1 MSRERSTLGKKFDVW
16 IIFLGLLLVFFI
28 LSPDFRSVGTIKA
41 LLLLIPTNGVISV
54 GMTLV
59 ILIGE
64 LDLSCGAVLASSGL
78 IMAKLLPYG
87 LPIAILA
94 ALGWGGLIGFINGWS
109 VSRLKMNSLIVTLA
123 TTFIVGG
130 LSLLISDGPRHFDNQ
145 FLRKFGNEGLLSIPY
160 TVMVFFFLVILFQ
173 ILLKK
178 TRFGLNIYAVGGNH
192 LAAHY
197 AGINV
202 EEIQILVFV
211 LSGLLSSLGGIILS
225 SRLLAAGPIYGQEA
239 AIVAI
244 TSVLIGG
251 TALGGGR
258 GDTVKTFWGV
268 MILGIL
274 TKGMNLLLLPAYFQ
288 DMIVGS
294 ILILTLI
301 SSRITQKKET
311 TL

>member
-1 MSRERSTLGKKFDVW
+1 
-16 IIFLGLLLVFFI
+16 
-28 LSPDFRSVGTIKA
+28 
-41 LLLLIPTNGVISV
+41 LLIPTNGVIAV

-78 IMAKLLPYG
+78 IMARILPFG
-87 LPIAILA
+87 LPTAILA
-94 ALGWGGLIGFINGWS
+94 ALGWGGFIGFINGWS
-109 VSRLKMNSLIVTLA
+109 VSKLKINSLIVTLA

-130 LSLLISDGPRHFDNQ
+130 LSLLISDRPLHFNNQ
-145 FLRKFGNEGLLSIPY
+145 FLRIFGNEGFLSIPY
-160 TVMVFFFLVILFQ
+160 TVMVFFLLVILFQ
-173 ILLKK
+173 LLLKK
-178 TRFGLNIYAVGGNH
+178 TRFGLKIYAIGGSQ

-197 AGINV
+197 AGIDV
-202 EEIQILVFV
+202 KRIQNFVFII
-211 LSGLLSSLGGIILS
+211 SGLLSSLGGIILG

-251 TALGGGR
+251 TVLGGGR
-258 GDTVKTFWGV
+258 GDMIKTFWGV
-268 MILGIL
+268 MVLGIL
-274 TKGMNLLLLPAYFQ
+274 TKGMNLLLLPAYLQ

-301 SSRITQKKET
+301 SSKIAQRKEIISR
-311 TL
+311 

>member
-1 MSRERSTLGKKFDVW
+1 M
-16 IIFLGLLLVFFI
+16 
-28 LSPDFRSVGTIKA
+28 
-41 LLLLIPTNGVISV
+41 LIPTNGVIAV

-78 IMAKLLPYG
+78 IMARILPFG
-87 LPIAILA
+87 LPTAILA
-94 ALGWGGLIGFINGWS
+94 ALGWGGFIGFINGWS
-109 VSRLKMNSLIVTLA
+109 VSKLKINSLIVTLA

-130 LSLLISDGPRHFDNQ
+130 LSLLISDRPLHFNNQ
-145 FLRKFGNEGLLSIPY
+145 FLRIFGNEGFLSIPY
-160 TVMVFFFLVILFQ
+160 TVMVFFLLVILFQ
-173 ILLKK
+173 LLLKK
-178 TRFGLNIYAVGGNH
+178 TRFGLKIYAIGGSQ

-197 AGINV
+197 AGIDV
-202 EEIQILVFV
+202 KRIQNFVFII
-211 LSGLLSSLGGIILS
+211 SGLLSSLGGIILG

-251 TALGGGR
+251 TVLGGGR
-258 GDTVKTFWGV
+258 GDMVKTFWGV
-268 MILGIL
+268 MVLGIL
-274 TKGMNLLLLPAYFQ
+274 TKGMNLLLLPAYLQ

-301 SSRITQKKET
+301 SSKIAQGKEVISR
-311 TL
+311 

>member
-1 MSRERSTLGKKFDVW
+1 MRKKLDVW
-16 IIFLGLLLVFFI
+16 IIFIGLLFIFFI

-41 LLLLIPTNGVISV
+41 LLLLIPTNGVIAV

-78 IMAKLLPYG
+78 IMARILPFG
-87 LPIAILA
+87 LPTAILA
-94 ALGWGGLIGFINGWS
+94 ALGWGGFIGFINGWS
-109 VSRLKMNSLIVTLA
+109 VSKLKINSLIVTLA
-123 TTFIVGG
+123 TTFIIGG
-130 LSLLISDGPRHFDNQ
+130 LSLLISDRPLHFNNQ
-145 FLRKFGNEGLLSIPY
+145 FLRIFGNEGFLSIPY
-160 TVMVFFFLVILFQ
+160 TVMVFFLLVILFQ
-173 ILLKK
+173 LLLKK
-178 TRFGLNIYAVGGNH
+178 TRFGLKIYAIGGSQ

-197 AGINV
+197 AGIDV
-202 EEIQILVFV
+202 KRIQNFVFII
-211 LSGLLSSLGGIILS
+211 SGLLSSLGGIILG

-251 TALGGGR
+251 TVLGGGR
-258 GDTVKTFWGV
+258 GDMIKTFWGV
-268 MILGIL
+268 MVLGIL
-274 TKGMNLLLLPAYFQ
+274 TKGMNLLLLPAYLQ

-301 SSRITQKKET
+301 SSKIAQRKEIISR
-311 TL
+311 

>member
-1 MSRERSTLGKKFDVW
+1 LGKKLDVW
-16 IIFLGLLLVFFI
+16 IIFIGLLFIFFI

-41 LLLLIPTNGVISV
+41 LLLLIPTNGVIAV

-78 IMAKLLPYG
+78 IMARILPFG
-87 LPIAILA
+87 LHTAIIA
-94 ALGWGGLIGFINGWS
+94 ALGWGGFIGFINGWS
-109 VSRLKMNSLIVTLA
+109 VSKLKINSLIVTLA

-130 LSLLISDGPRHFDNQ
+130 LSLLISDRPLHFNNQ
-145 FLRKFGNEGLLSIPY
+145 FLRIFGNEGFLSIPY
-160 TVMVFFFLVILFQ
+160 TVMVFFLLVILFQ
-173 ILLKK
+173 LLLKK
-178 TRFGLNIYAVGGNH
+178 TRFGLKIYAIGGSQ

-197 AGINV
+197 AGIDV
-202 EEIQILVFV
+202 KRIQNFVFII
-211 LSGLLSSLGGIILS
+211 SGLLSSLGGIILG

-251 TALGGGR
+251 TVLGGGR
-258 GDTVKTFWGV
+258 GDMVKTFWGV
-268 MILGIL
+268 MVLGLL
-274 TKGMNLLLLPAYFQ
+274 TKGMNLLLLPAYLQ

-301 SSRITQKKET
+301 SSKIAQSKEVISR
-311 TL
+311 

>member
-1 MSRERSTLGKKFDVW
+1 LGKKLDVW
-16 IIFLGLLLVFFI
+16 IIFIGLLFIFFI

-41 LLLLIPTNGVISV
+41 LLLLIPTNGVIAV

-78 IMAKLLPYG
+78 IMARILPFG
-87 LPIAILA
+87 LPTAILA
-94 ALGWGGLIGFINGWS
+94 ALGWGGFIGFINGWS
-109 VSRLKMNSLIVTLA
+109 VSKLKINSLIVTLA

-130 LSLLISDGPRHFDNQ
+130 LSLLISDRPLHFNNQ
-145 FLRKFGNEGLLSIPY
+145 FLRIFGNEGFLSIPY
-160 TVMVFFFLVILFQ
+160 TVMVFFLLVILFQ
-173 ILLKK
+173 LLLKK
-178 TRFGLNIYAVGGNH
+178 TRFGLKIYAIGGSQ

-197 AGINV
+197 AGIDV
-202 EEIQILVFV
+202 KRIQNFVFII
-211 LSGLLSSLGGIILS
+211 SGLLSSLGGIILG

-251 TALGGGR
+251 TVLGGGR
-258 GDTVKTFWGV
+258 GDMIKTFWGV
-268 MILGIL
+268 MVLGIL
-274 TKGMNLLLLPAYFQ
+274 TKGMNLLLLPAYLQ

-301 SSRITQKKET
+301 SSKIAQRKEIISR
-311 TL
+311 